1 MKHYVECIYMGSLK
15 PTKVAVGIGLLG
27 TFGSFLFSSL
37 LVLLPRYGWFDPDI
51 VRLVVFADWALIA
64 IVIPVISSMT
74 SYILVLK
81 GYDKLNILVGFIFGG
96 IVLLIGN
103 FLVGSMIRYIT
114 SSTVIPENY
123 NLYVIITVGLVVVCG
138 SALGIL
144 LGMFTGEAAKETLD
158 GRLDF

>member
-1 MKHYVECIYMGSLK
+1 
-15 PTKVAVGIGLLG
+15 
-27 TFGSFLFSSL
+27 
-37 LVLLPRYGWFDPDI
+37 
-51 VRLVVFADWALIA
+51 
-64 IVIPVISSMT
+64 MT

-81 GYDKLNILVGFIFGG
+81 GYDKLNIIVGFIFGG

-144 LGMFTGEAAKETLD
+144 LGMFTGEPAKETLD
-158 GRLDF
+158 GRLDI

>member
-1 MKHYVECIYMGSLK
+1 MGSLK

-37 LVLLPRYGWFDPDI
+37 LVLLPNYGWYNHDI
-51 VRLVVFADWALIA
+51 VLLVVFADWALIA
-64 IVIPVISSMT
+64 IVIPVISSMI

-81 GYDKLNILVGFIFGG
+81 EYDKINIMIGFIFGG

-114 SSTVIPENY
+114 SSTVIPEHY
-123 NLYVIITVGLVVVCG
+123 NLYLIITVGLVVVCG

-144 LGMFTGEAAKETLD
+144 LGMFTGEPARETLD
-158 GRLDF
+158 GRLDL